1 LLSSSSSS
9 RPSLPLPLHASPSPP
24 PAARKHHQ
32 SVIDLTSDSDDEIP
46 VVATHIKQEPRT
58 PHRAY
63 KCRITTSTPPSLS
76 HSLDT
81 STSFLSL
88 PSPGLLSP
96 FPTVLMPWKK
106 WLHYIIYTA
115 TPLYLD
121 LLYNGFV
128 PWIKLHLIL
137 FLSLC

>member
-1 LLSSSSSS
+1 LSSSS
-9 RPSLPLPLHASPSPP
+9 RPSSPPPLRVSTSPP
-24 PAARKHHQ
+24 PATRKHRQ
-32 SVIDLTSDSDDEIP
+32 LVIDLTSDSDDKIY
-46 VVATHIKQEPRT
+46 VVATCIKQKPRT
-58 PHRAY
+58 PLCHTY
-63 KCRITTSTPPSLS
+63 KRHIAMSTPPPLS
-76 HSLDT
+76 RSLDT